1 LFVIPRCRAIQ
12 YDKTL
17 LKTTRGLSVLNTGG
31 YLIVVIAGSFFG
43 YMVSAWLWDR
53 LGLQANGRAF
63 SPVGAFFTEL
73 FPSRLCDS
81 GQGFSYNFGR
91 GIGAL
96 FPAGR
101 LLERPHG
108 LRARYLAVFSPSL
121 SDDGFCGIGL
131 LP

>member
-1 LFVIPRCRAIQ
+1 M
-12 YDKTL
+12 
-17 LKTTRGLSVLNTGG
+17 
-31 YLIVVIAGSFFG
+31 VIAGSFFG
-43 YMVSAWLWDR
+43 YMVSAWLSDR

-96 FPAGR
+96 FPTLVGYLSVR
-101 LLERPHG
+101 MG
-108 LRARYLAVFSPSL
+108 LGHAILTFSALACLTMVFAALAYCRRRADAN
-121 SDDGFCGIGL
+121 
-131 LP
+131 